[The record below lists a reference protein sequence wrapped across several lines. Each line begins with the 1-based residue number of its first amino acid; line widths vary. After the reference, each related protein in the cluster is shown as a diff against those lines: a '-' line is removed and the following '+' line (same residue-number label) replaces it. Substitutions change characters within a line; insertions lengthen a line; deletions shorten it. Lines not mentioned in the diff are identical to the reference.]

1 MPSKAL
7 GRRGKRSRPPL
18 TMVSVVSASLTS
30 VVVKIED
37 EKLIFKLLFDDIE
50 ELMEDDDDMKAAPLF
65 DGVVNDDTD
74 VVAAV
79 KNKPRA

>member
-1 MPSKAL
+1 
-7 GRRGKRSRPPL
+7 
-18 TMVSVVSASLTS
+18 
-30 VVVKIED
+30 
-37 EKLIFKLLFDDIE
+37 LLFDDIE
-50 ELMEDDDDMKAAPLF
+50 ELMEEDDDDMKAAPLF